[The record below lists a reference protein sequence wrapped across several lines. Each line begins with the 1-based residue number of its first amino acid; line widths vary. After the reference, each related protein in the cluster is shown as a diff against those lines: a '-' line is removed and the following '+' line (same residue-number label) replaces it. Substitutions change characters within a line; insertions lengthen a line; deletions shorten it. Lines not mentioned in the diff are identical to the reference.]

1 MRQRPNSRWPEPPMA
16 PADCRTDRCSVGFR
30 TQLPQSLVQTVSI
43 DTSRPT
49 VVVVT
54 DSALLRATVR
64 LSVAGPSAEVLVL
77 AVVLALVVRLAF
89 AAVVLEQGLAQLL
102 LRRTPGRSRRG
113 SPGVQ
118 ATCTLRCQSDRQLI
132 RAAMHK
138 SCAPPVSFCRVRVR
152 ARGAPW
158 ARPGSKSHV
167 S

>member
-1 MRQRPNSRWPEPPMA
+1 MA
-16 PADCRTDRCSVGFR
+16 PADCRTDCCSVGFW

-102 LRRTPGRSRRG
+102 LRRTPGRS
-113 SPGVQ
+113 
-118 ATCTLRCQSDRQLI
+118 
-132 RAAMHK
+132 
-138 SCAPPVSFCRVRVR
+138 
-152 ARGAPW
+152 
-158 ARPGSKSHV
+158 
-167 S
+167 